1 MFLYRVYMTVPKNKE
16 EDTITNG
23 GIRDFL
29 YLFFPAL
36 LMSFSSYFAL
46 FIEKILLGRYSTEA
60 LQIAVSTN
68 YACMI
73 FQAPCKA
80 LAMMSQVF
88 VGRWYGANERFKI
101 GSGIWQFIW
110 FSVLSMAVMV
120 PLGMLYGK
128 FYFHGT
134 AIEQCGLPYFYS
146 LLFINF
152 LFPLGITLSSFYLG
166 QRKTKLI
173 LLASFVCQTIKVAL
187 AYLLI
192 FNGFGLMGGLIST
205 AISQGAFCIFLLSC
219 FLHSRNHTLYQSRN
233 WNFKPKLFW
242 ECIRHGF
249 MRSITC
255 ILNFGSWAA
264 ISYVM
269 TAKGGDYL
277 LYLSI
282 GGALFIF
289 LPFLSDAICLSQTTI
304 VSQIVGAKK
313 YLSLRSAFRSG
324 FTLSAIMIVITSI
337 PLLVCPMLVFHF
349 LFPKIVL
356 DPSVIRMLFLGVWLS
371 FVFFVIS
378 SVPIGYIL
386 AFKDMKFSMGM
397 GVFNWINGFLLIYVT
412 IQVFQAKAISFW
424 FVLSVM
430 HLTTALLYGLR
441 MKRNVRLMPI
451 EQPI

>member
-1 MFLYRVYMTVPKNKE
+1 MKVLENNQETQ
-16 EDTITNG
+16 ITAG
-23 GIRDFL
+23 GIRDFFA
-29 YLFFPAL
+29 LFFPAL
-36 LMSFSSYFAL
+36 LMSFSSYFAI

-88 VGRWYGANERFKI
+88 VGRWYGANERLKI

-110 FSVLSMAVMV
+110 FSLLSMFVMV

-134 AIEQCGLPYFYS
+134 PIEQCGLPYFYS

-173 LLASFVCQTIKVAL
+173 LLASFVCQTIKVVL
-187 AYLLI
+187 AYFLI
-192 FNGFGLMGGLIST
+192 FNGLGLMGGLIST
-205 AISQGAFCIFLLSC
+205 AISQGAFCVFLLSC
-219 FLHSRNHTLYQSRN
+219 FMNTKNNALYQSRN
-233 WNFKPKLFW
+233 WSFKPKLFW

-255 ILNFGSWAA
+255 ILNFGSWSA

-313 YLSLRSAFRSG
+313 YLSLKSAFRSG
-324 FTLSAIMIVITSI
+324 LTLVSLMIAITSI
-337 PLLVCPMLVFHF
+337 PLLACPIPVFHF

-356 DPSVIRMLFLGVWLS
+356 DPSVVRTLFLGVWLS
-371 FVFFVIS
+371 FVCFVS
-378 SVPIGYIL
+378 GSVPIGYIL
-386 AFKDMKFSMGM
+386 AFKDMKFSMSM

-412 IQVFQAKAISFW
+412 IQIFQVKAIAFW
-424 FVLSVM
+424 FILSLM
-430 HLTTALLYGLR
+430 HLTTAILYWMR
-441 MKRNVRLMPI
+441 MKKNIHPLFI
-451 EQPI
+451 K

>member
-1 MFLYRVYMTVPKNKE
+1 MKVLENNQETQ
-16 EDTITNG
+16 ITTG
-23 GIRDFL
+23 GIRDFFA
-29 YLFFPAL
+29 LFFPAL
-36 LMSFSSYFAL
+36 LMSFSSYFAI
-46 FIEKILLGRYSTEA
+46 FIEKILLGRFSTEA

-110 FSVLSMAVMV
+110 FSLLSMFVMV

-128 FYFHGT
+128 FYFHDT
-134 AIEQCGLPYFYS
+134 PIEQCGLPYFYS

-166 QRKTKLI
+166 QRKTRLI
-173 LLASFVCQTIKVAL
+173 LLVSFICQALKIGL
-187 AYLLI
+187 AYLFI

-205 AISQGAFCIFLLSC
+205 AISQGIFCIFLLSC

-233 WNFKPKLFW
+233 WSFKPKLFW

-255 ILNFGSWAA
+255 ILNFSSWAA

-282 GGALFIF
+282 GGTLFIF
-289 LPFLSDAICLSQTTI
+289 LPFLFDAICLSQTTI

-313 YLSLRSAFRSG
+313 YLSLKSAFRSG
-324 FTLSAIMIVITSI
+324 LTLVSLMIAITSI
-337 PLLVCPMLVFHF
+337 PLLVCPIPVFHF
-349 LFPKIVL
+349 LFPKIGL
-356 DPSVIRMLFLGVWLS
+356 DPSIIRILFFGVWLS

-412 IQVFQAKAISFW
+412 IQILQAQAISFW
-424 FVLSVM
+424 FILSVM
-430 HLTTALLYGLR
+430 HLTTAILYGIR
-441 MKRNVRLMPI
+441 MKRNISLIPI
-451 EQPI
+451 Q

>member
-1 MFLYRVYMTVPKNKE
+1 MESSQSTQ
-16 EDTITNG
+16 ITNG

-36 LMSFSSYFAL
+36 LMSFSSYFAI
-46 FIEKILLGRYSTEA
+46 FIEKILLGRFSTEA

-73 FQAPCKA
+73 FQAPCKS

-88 VGRWYGANERFKI
+88 VGRWYGANERCKI

-110 FSVLSMAVMV
+110 FSLLSMFIMV

-134 AIEQCGLPYFYS
+134 PIEQCGLPYFYS
-146 LLFINF
+146 LLCINF
-152 LFPLGITLSSFYLG
+152 LFSLGITLSSFYLG
-166 QRKTKLI
+166 QRKTRLI
-173 LLASFVCQTIKVAL
+173 LLVSFICQALKVGL
-187 AYLLI
+187 AYLFI

-219 FLHSRNHTLYQSRN
+219 FLHSRNHKLYQSRN
-233 WNFKPKLFW
+233 WSFKPKLFW

-255 ILNFGSWAA
+255 ILNFGSWSA

-289 LPFLSDAICLSQTTI
+289 IP
-304 VSQIVGAKK
+304 
-313 YLSLRSAFRSG
+313 LSL
-324 FTLSAIMIVITSI
+324 IHI
-337 PLLVCPMLVFHF
+337 
-349 LFPKIVL
+349 
-356 DPSVIRMLFLGVWLS
+356 
-371 FVFFVIS
+371 
-378 SVPIGYIL
+378 
-386 AFKDMKFSMGM
+386 
-397 GVFNWINGFLLIYVT
+397 
-412 IQVFQAKAISFW
+412 
-424 FVLSVM
+424 
-430 HLTTALLYGLR
+430 
-441 MKRNVRLMPI
+441 
-451 EQPI
+451 

>member
-1 MFLYRVYMTVPKNKE
+1 MKVLENNQETQ
-16 EDTITNG
+16 ITTA
-23 GIRDFL
+23 GIRDFFA
-29 YLFFPAL
+29 LFFPAL
-36 LMSFSSYFAL
+36 LMSFSSYFAI
-46 FIEKILLGRYSTEA
+46 FIEKILLGRFSTEA

-88 VGRWYGANERFKI
+88 VGRWYGANERLKI

-110 FSVLSMAVMV
+110 FSLLSMFVMV

-134 AIEQCGLPYFYS
+134 PIEQCGLPYFYS

-173 LLASFVCQTIKVAL
+173 LLASFVCQTIKVVL
-187 AYLLI
+187 AYFLI
-192 FNGFGLMGGLIST
+192 FNGLGLMGGLIST
-205 AISQGAFCIFLLSC
+205 AISQGAFCVFLLSC
-219 FLHSRNHTLYQSRN
+219 FMNTKNNALYQSRN
-233 WNFKPKLFW
+233 WSFKPKLFW

-255 ILNFGSWAA
+255 ILNFGSWSA

-313 YLSLRSAFRSG
+313 YLSLKSAFRSG
-324 FTLSAIMIVITSI
+324 LALVSLMIAITSI
-337 PLLVCPMLVFHF
+337 PLLLCPISVFHF
-349 LFPKIVL
+349 LFPKIIL
-356 DPSVIRMLFLGVWLS
+356 DPSVVRTLFLGVWLS
-371 FVFFVIS
+371 FVCFVS
-378 SVPIGYIL
+378 GSVPIGYIL
-386 AFKDMKFSMGM
+386 AFKDMKFSMSM
-397 GVFNWINGFLLIYVT
+397 GLFNWINGFLLIYLT
-412 IQVFQAKAISFW
+412 IEIFEAKAISFW
-424 FVLSVM
+424 FVLSIM
-430 HLTTALLYGLR
+430 HLTTAILYWVR
-441 MKRNVRLMPI
+441 MRKNIRPIFI
-451 EQPI
+451 EQ

>member
-1 MFLYRVYMTVPKNKE
+1 MTVQIAKE
-16 EDTITNG
+16 ENEITNG

-29 YLFFPAL
+29 SLFFPAL

-46 FIEKILLGRYSTEA
+46 FIEKIFLGRFSTEA
-60 LQIAVSTN
+60 MEISISAN

-73 FQAPCKA
+73 FQAPCTA
-80 LAMMSQVF
+80 LAMMAQVF
-88 VGRWYGANERFKI
+88 IGRWYGAQEKQKI
-101 GSGIWQFIW
+101 GPGIWQFIW
-110 FSVLSMAVMV
+110 FSLLSMFVMV

-134 AIEQCGLPYFYS
+134 PIEQCGLPYFYS

-187 AYLLI
+187 AYFLI
-192 FNGFGLMGGLIST
+192 FNGLGVMGGLIST
-205 AISQGAFCIFLLSC
+205 AISQGIFCVFILSC
-219 FLHSRNHTLYQSRN
+219 FLHSRNHKLYQSRN
-233 WNFKPKLFW
+233 WSFKPKLFW

-255 ILNFGSWAA
+255 ILNFGSWSA

-269 TAKGGDYL
+269 TARGGDYL

-304 VSQIVGAKK
+304 VSQLVGAKK
-313 YLSLRSAFRSG
+313 YLCLKSAFRSG
-324 FTLSAIMIVITSI
+324 LTLVSLMIAITSI
-337 PLLVCPMLVFHF
+337 PLLVCPIPVFHF
-349 LFPKIVL
+349 LFPKIAL
-356 DPSVIRMLFLGVWLS
+356 DPSVVRTLFLGVWLS
-371 FVFFVIS
+371 FVCFVS
-378 SVPIGYIL
+378 GSVPIGYIL

-397 GVFNWINGFLLIYVT
+397 GLFNWINGFLLIYVT
-412 IQVFQAKAISFW
+412 IQILQAQAISFW
-424 FVLSVM
+424 FILSVM
-430 HLTTALLYGLR
+430 HLTTAILYSLR
-441 MKRNVRLMPI
+441 MQRNVRLIPN
-451 EQPI
+451 QLVN

>member
-1 MFLYRVYMTVPKNKE
+1 MTVPKNKE
-16 EDTITNG
+16 EDTITSG

-46 FIEKILLGRYSTEA
+46 FIEKILLGRFSTEA

-73 FQAPCKA
+73 FQAPSKA

-88 VGRWYGANERFKI
+88 VGRWYGANERLKI

-110 FSVLSMAVMV
+110 FSVLSMVVMV

-134 AIEQCGLPYFYS
+134 PIEQCGLPYFYS

-173 LLASFVCQTIKVAL
+173 LLASFACQAIKVGL

-233 WNFKPKLFW
+233 WSFKPNLFW

-255 ILNFGSWAA
+255 VLNFGSWAA
-264 ISYVM
+264 ISYIM

-282 GGALFIF
+282 GGTLFIF
-289 LPFLSDAICLSQTTI
+289 LPFLSDAVCLSQTTI
-304 VSQIVGAKK
+304 VSQIIGAKK
-313 YLSLRSAFRSG
+313 YLSLKSAFRSG
-324 FTLSAIMIVITSI
+324 LTLASLMIAITSI
-337 PLLVCPMLVFHF
+337 PLLVFPIPVFHF
-349 LFPKIVL
+349 LFPKIAL
-356 DPSVIRMLFLGVWLS
+356 DPSAIRMLFLGVWLS
-371 FVFFVIS
+371 FVFFVS
-378 SVPIGYIL
+378 GSVPIGYIL
-386 AFKDMKFSMGM
+386 AFKDMKFSVGM

-424 FVLSVM
+424 FILSVM

-441 MKRNVRLMPI
+441 MQRNVRLIPV
-451 EQPI
+451 EQSVFS